1 MTCPLVSICGGCKYD
16 FTSRD
21 YRDDKMKL
29 IPNWTGEVFWT
40 PAGTR
45 RRADFAFNGNNFGF
59 FESNTKNI
67 VPIKNCPNLVPEIN
81 KVLPKLANLP
91 WVGAGSAL
99 VTLCDN
105 GLDLCVTSNVP
116 YFSHEFKI
124 AAEKLGFVRVAWNG
138 TTVCQTAMPRI
149 RFGDSVVD
157 YPISAF
163 LQPTVPSESAMR
175 DFVARYAAGA
185 KHIADLFCG
194 IGNFTFAL
202 NADGLGRDGVSKTS
216 VDGFDIVGPFNN
228 RDLFKRPLT
237 AKMLNTYD
245 AVVLDPPRAGA
256 EAQCREIAKSNV
268 GKIIYV
274 SCNPATLHRDSK
286 ILTGAGYKITDSMAF
301 DQFVGSPH
309 WELAVVFQK

>member
-16 FTSRD
+16 FTSPD
-21 YRDDKMKL
+21 YRDEKIKL
-29 IPNWTGEVFWT
+29 IPNWAGEVFWM

-45 RRADFAFNGNNFGF
+45 RRADFAFNGTNFGF

-81 KVLPKLANLP
+81 SVLPKLANLP

-99 VTLCDN
+99 VTLCEN

-116 YFSHEFKI
+116 YFSREFRA
-124 AAEKLGFVRVAWNG
+124 AAEKLGFIRVAWNG
-138 TTVCQTAMPRI
+138 TIVCQTATPHI
-149 RFGDSVVD
+149 RFGDTLVD
-157 YPISAF
+157 YPIGAF
-163 LQPTVPSESAMR
+163 LQPTVPSEAAMR
-175 DFVARYAAGA
+175 DFVARHAAGA

-202 NADGLGRDGVSKTS
+202 NADG
-216 VDGFDIVGPFNN
+216 FDIVGPFNN

-237 AKMLNTYD
+237 VKMLNTYD
-245 AVVLDPPRAGA
+245 AVVMDPPRAGA
-256 EAQCREIAKSNV
+256 EAQCREIAKSDV
-268 GKIIYV
+268 SKVIYV
-274 SCNPATLHRDSK
+274 SCNPTTLRRDSK
-286 ILTGAGYKITDSMAF
+286 ILTDAGYKITDSMAF

-309 WELAVVFQK
+309 WELAMIFQK